1 MAQRDYVSRGRSQK
15 NKKTPKKAPGNAN
28 SRANSHAS
36 SRQSSAPSLHT
47 LPVFRIAIII
57 ALVLGFGVFLW
68 SIKDNVEDNVD
79 TQAARPVAP
88 TEEALPKLPE
98 EEWEYIKTLPGYE
111 VEVDVQA
118 QEKSDKRYLMQCA
131 SFRTRAQAEEMKA
144 KIAFQGLEAL
154 IRQSTGSNGDWFR
167 VILGPFESK
176 RDAEKAKHSLRKV
189 NIATCQIWYWNL

>member
-1 MAQRDYVSRGRSQK
+1 MAQRDYVSRGRSTQK
-15 NKKTPKKAPGNAN
+15 KKPASQGKKHAANAQMN
-28 SRANSHAS
+28 
-36 SRQSSAPSLHT
+36 SSASPK
-47 LPVFRIAIII
+47 LPIIRLVGVF
-57 ALVLGFGVFLW
+57 ALVIGFGAFLW
-68 SIKDNVEDNVD
+68 SIKDNVEEDVD

-88 TEEALPKLPE
+88 TEEALPELPE

-111 VEVDVQA
+111 VEVEVKE

-144 KIAFQGLEAL
+144 KIAFQGLEAI
-154 IRQSTGSNGDWFR
+154 IRHSTGSNGDWFR

>member
-1 MAQRDYVSRGRSQK
+1 MAHRDYVSRGRSTQK
-15 NKKTPKKAPGNAN
+15 KKAAGKGRKPAGNAQIN
-28 SRANSHAS
+28 GAAG
-36 SRQSSAPSLHT
+36 AK
-47 LPVFRIAIII
+47 LPIIRLIGVF
-57 ALVLGFGVFLW
+57 ALLIGFGVFLW
-68 SIKDNVEDNVD
+68 SIKDNVEDDVD
-79 TQAARPVAP
+79 TQVSRPVAP
-88 TEEALPKLPE
+88 TEESLPELPE

-111 VEVDVQA
+111 VEVDVKE

-154 IRQSTGSNGDWFR
+154 IKQSSGSNGDWFR
-167 VILGPFESK
+167 VILGPYESK

>member
-1 MAQRDYVSRGRSQK
+1 MAQRDYVSRGRSPQK
-15 NKKTPKKAPGNAN
+15 KKPAGKGRKPARSAQSNAQSNAPVSGK
-28 SRANSHAS
+28 
-36 SRQSSAPSLHT
+36 
-47 LPVFRIAIII
+47 LPIVRLVGVF
-57 ALVLGFGVFLW
+57 ALVIGFGAFLW
-68 SIKDNVEDNVD
+68 SIKDNVEDDVD
-79 TQAARPVAP
+79 TQASRPVAP
-88 TEEALPKLPE
+88 TEETLPELPE

-111 VEVDVQA
+111 VEVEVKE

-154 IRQSTGSNGDWFR
+154 IRQSSGSNGEWFR

-189 NIATCQIWYWNL
+189 NIATCQIWFWNL

>member
-1 MAQRDYVSRGRSQK
+1 MNGAVAAK
-15 NKKTPKKAPGNAN
+15 
-28 SRANSHAS
+28 
-36 SRQSSAPSLHT
+36 
-47 LPVFRIAIII
+47 LPIIRLVGVF
-57 ALVLGFGVFLW
+57 ALVIGFGVFLW
-68 SIKDNVEDNVD
+68 SIKDNVEEDVD
-79 TQAARPVAP
+79 TQVSRPIAP
-88 TEEALPKLPE
+88 TEESLPELPE

-111 VEVDVQA
+111 VEVEVKE

-154 IRQSTGSNGDWFR
+154 IKQSSGSNGEWFR
-167 VILGPFESK
+167 VILGPYESK

>member
-15 NKKTPKKAPGNAN
+15 KKKAPNNA
-28 SRANSHAS
+28 SKRAS
-36 SRQSSAPSLHT
+36 SRQVSSPSMHK
-47 LPVFRIAIII
+47 LPVFKIAIIV
-57 ALVLGFGVFLW
+57 ALVAGFGFFLW
-68 SIKDNVEDNVD
+68 SIKDNVEGDVD
-79 TQAARPVAP
+79 VQSSRAVAP
-88 TEEALPKLPE
+88 TEEALPELPE

-118 QEKSDKRYLMQCA
+118 PEKSDKRYLMQCA

-154 IRQSTGSNGDWFR
+154 IRQSSGSNGEWFR

>member
-1 MAQRDYVSRGRSQK
+1 MAQRDYVSRGRSPQK
-15 NKKTPKKAPGNAN
+15 KKAANNKRKPATNAQ
-28 SRANSHAS
+28 ANT
-36 SRQSSAPSLHT
+36 PSVGK
-47 LPVFRIAIII
+47 LPLIRLVGVF
-57 ALVLGFGVFLW
+57 ALVIGFGVFLW
-68 SIKDNVEDNVD
+68 SIKDNVEEDVD
-79 TQAARPVAP
+79 TQVARPVAP
-88 TEEALPKLPE
+88 TEETLPELPE

-111 VEVDVQA
+111 VEVEVKE

-154 IRQSTGSNGDWFR
+154 IRHSSGSNGEWFR

>member
-1 MAQRDYVSRGRSQK
+1 MAQRDYVSRGRSPQK
-15 NKKTPKKAPGNAN
+15 KKPAGKGRKPARSAQSNAQSNAPVSGK
-28 SRANSHAS
+28 
-36 SRQSSAPSLHT
+36 
-47 LPVFRIAIII
+47 LPIVRLVGVF
-57 ALVLGFGVFLW
+57 ALVIGFGAFLW
-68 SIKDNVEDNVD
+68 SIKDNVEDDVD
-79 TQAARPVAP
+79 TQASRPVAP
-88 TEEALPKLPE
+88 TEETLPELPE

-111 VEVDVQA
+111 VEVEVKE

-154 IRQSTGSNGDWFR
+154 IRHSTGSNGDWFR
-167 VILGPFESK
+167 VILGPYDSK

>member
-1 MAQRDYVSRGRSQK
+1 MAQRDYVSRGRAPQ
-15 NKKTPKKAPGNAN
+15 NKKPVNNGRKPKDQG
-28 SRANSHAS
+28 
-36 SRQSSAPSLHT
+36 QSSHSSMSK
-47 LPVFRIAIII
+47 LPIVRVIGVF
-57 ALVLGFGVFLW
+57 ALVIGFGAFLW
-68 SIKDNVEDNVD
+68 SIKDNVEEKVD
-79 TQAARPVAP
+79 TQATRPVAP
-88 TEEALPKLPE
+88 TEEVLPELPE

-111 VEVDVQA
+111 VEVDVKQ

-154 IRQSTGSNGDWFR
+154 IRHSTGSNGEWFR

>member
-1 MAQRDYVSRGRSQK
+1 MAQRDYVSRGRSPQK
-15 NKKTPKKAPGNAN
+15 KKPAGKGRKPARSAQSNAQSNAPVSGK
-28 SRANSHAS
+28 
-36 SRQSSAPSLHT
+36 
-47 LPVFRIAIII
+47 LPIVRLVGVF
-57 ALVLGFGVFLW
+57 ALVIGFGAFLW
-68 SIKDNVEDNVD
+68 SIKDNVEDDVD
-79 TQAARPVAP
+79 TQASRPVAP
-88 TEEALPKLPE
+88 TEETLPELPE

-111 VEVDVQA
+111 VEVEVKE

-154 IRQSTGSNGDWFR
+154 IKQSSGSNGEWFR
-167 VILGPFESK
+167 VILGPYESK

>member
-1 MAQRDYVSRGRSQK
+1 MAQRDYVSRGRSPQK
-15 NKKTPKKAPGNAN
+15 KKPAGKGRKPARNAQSNAPVTGK
-28 SRANSHAS
+28 
-36 SRQSSAPSLHT
+36 
-47 LPVFRIAIII
+47 LPVVRLVGVF
-57 ALVLGFGVFLW
+57 ALVIGFGAFLW
-68 SIKDNVEDNVD
+68 SIKDNVEDDVD
-79 TQAARPVAP
+79 TQASRPVAP
-88 TEEALPKLPE
+88 TEESLPELPE

-111 VEVDVQA
+111 VEVEVKE

-154 IRQSTGSNGDWFR
+154 IRHSSGDNGDWFR
-167 VILGPFESK
+167 VILGPYESK

>member
-1 MAQRDYVSRGRSQK
+1 MAQRDYVSRGRSTQK
-15 NKKTPKKAPGNAN
+15 KKPAKNGRKPASQNQAN
-28 SRANSHAS
+28 SPAVGK
-36 SRQSSAPSLHT
+36 
-47 LPVFRIAIII
+47 LPIIRLVGVF
-57 ALVLGFGVFLW
+57 ALVIGFGVFLW
-68 SIKDNVEDNVD
+68 SIKDNVEEQVD
-79 TQAARPVAP
+79 VQAARPVAP
-88 TEEALPKLPE
+88 TEEALPELPE

-111 VEVDVQA
+111 VEVEVQE

-154 IRQSTGSNGDWFR
+154 IRHSSGSNGDWFR

>member
-1 MAQRDYVSRGRSQK
+1 MAQRDYVSRGRSPQK
-15 NKKTPKKAPGNAN
+15 KKNATRGNKPSGNNQAN
-28 SRANSHAS
+28 AS
-36 SRQSSAPSLHT
+36 PSGK
-47 LPVFRIAIII
+47 LPVVRLVGEF
-57 ALVLGFGVFLW
+57 ALVVGFGVFLW
-68 SIKDNVEDNVD
+68 SIKDNVEENVD
-79 TQAARPVAP
+79 VQTARPVAP
-88 TEEALPKLPE
+88 SEEALPELPE

-111 VEVDVQA
+111 VEVDVKA

-154 IRQSTGSNGDWFR
+154 IRHSSGSNGDWFR
-167 VILGPFESK
+167 VILGPYESK

>member
-15 NKKTPKKAPGNAN
+15 KKKAPNN
-28 SRANSHAS
+28 TNKRAS
-36 SRQSSAPSLHT
+36 SRQVSSPSMHK
-47 LPVFRIAIII
+47 LPIFKIAIIV
-57 ALVLGFGVFLW
+57 ALVAGFGVFLW
-68 SIKDNVEDNVD
+68 SIKDNVEGDVD
-79 TQAARPVAP
+79 VQSSRAVAP
-88 TEEALPKLPE
+88 TEEALPELPE

-154 IRQSTGSNGDWFR
+154 IRQSLGSNGEWFR

>member
-1 MAQRDYVSRGRSQK
+1 MAQRDYVSRGRSTQK
-15 NKKTPKKAPGNAN
+15 KKSSAKGRKLAGNAQVN
-28 SRANSHAS
+28 GAVA
-36 SRQSSAPSLHT
+36 AK
-47 LPVFRIAIII
+47 LPIIRIVGVF
-57 ALVLGFGVFLW
+57 ALVIGFGVFLW
-68 SIKDNVEDNVD
+68 SIKDNVEEDVD
-79 TQAARPVAP
+79 TQVSRPIAP
-88 TEEALPKLPE
+88 TEESLPELPE

-111 VEVDVQA
+111 VEVEVKE

-154 IRQSTGSNGDWFR
+154 IKQSSGSNGEWFR
-167 VILGPFESK
+167 VILGPYESK

>member
-15 NKKTPKKAPGNAN
+15 KKKAPNNAN
-28 SRANSHAS
+28 KRAS
-36 SRQSSAPSLHT
+36 SRQVSAPNMHK
-47 LPVFRIAIII
+47 LPLFKIAIIV
-57 ALVLGFGVFLW
+57 ALVAGFGVFLW
-68 SIKDNVEDNVD
+68 SIKDNVEGDVD
-79 TQAARPVAP
+79 VQSSRAVAP
-88 TEEALPKLPE
+88 TEEALPELPE

-131 SFRTRAQAEEMKA
+131 SFRTRSQAEEMKA

-154 IRQSTGSNGDWFR
+154 IRQSSGSNGEWFR

>member
-1 MAQRDYVSRGRSQK
+1 MAQRDYVSRGRSTQK
-15 NKKTPKKAPGNAN
+15 KKPSAKGRKSAGNAQLN
-28 SRANSHAS
+28 GAVA
-36 SRQSSAPSLHT
+36 AK
-47 LPVFRIAIII
+47 LPIFRIVGVF
-57 ALVLGFGVFLW
+57 ALVIGFGVFLW
-68 SIKDNVEDNVD
+68 SIKDNVEEDVD
-79 TQAARPVAP
+79 TQVSRPIAP
-88 TEEALPKLPE
+88 TEESLPELPE

-111 VEVDVQA
+111 VEVEVKE

-154 IRQSTGSNGDWFR
+154 IKQSSGSNGEWFR
-167 VILGPFESK
+167 VILGPYESK

>member
-1 MAQRDYVSRGRSQK
+1 MAQRDYVSRGRSTQK
-15 NKKTPKKAPGNAN
+15 KKSSAKGRKPAGNAQVN
-28 SRANSHAS
+28 GAVAAKLLIIRIVG
-36 SRQSSAPSLHT
+36 
-47 LPVFRIAIII
+47 VF
-57 ALVLGFGVFLW
+57 ALVIGFGVFLW
-68 SIKDNVEDNVD
+68 SIKDNVEEDVD
-79 TQAARPVAP
+79 TQVSRPIAP
-88 TEEALPKLPE
+88 TEESLPELPE

-111 VEVDVQA
+111 VEVEVKE

-154 IRQSTGSNGDWFR
+154 IKQSSGSNGEWFR
-167 VILGPFESK
+167 VILGPYESK

>member
-1 MAQRDYVSRGRSQK
+1 M
-15 NKKTPKKAPGNAN
+15 
-28 SRANSHAS
+28 
-36 SRQSSAPSLHT
+36 
-47 LPVFRIAIII
+47 
-57 ALVLGFGVFLW
+57 
-68 SIKDNVEDNVD
+68 
-79 TQAARPVAP
+79 AP
-88 TEEALPKLPE
+88 TEETLPELPE

-111 VEVDVQA
+111 VEVEVKE

-154 IRQSTGSNGDWFR
+154 IRHSTGSNGDWFR
-167 VILGPFESK
+167 VILGPYESK